1 MGRPIVE
8 AVAAQQR
15 IIDQQSQMLA
25 RQAAQIDF
33 IGKVAG
39 ISEHLA
45 GIGVTADVNNP
56 AQPWPDPPSA
66 PPSETTQE
74 AATAEAHDDP
84 RALGET
90 PGSMQH
96 LPATQ
101 IDNPL
106 NVGESLPTSPV
117 GTVTDVTQPVAG
129 TNTGEI
135 PIPSVRTEVDVRV
148 GNPDDPNPAFPWTL
162 GNRTMAALRVARLR
176 IAAGLAS
183 GDDLVV
189 AAEIE
194 KDASITDG
202 MLVHEMEILGKVAS
216 AQPRRAQRTA
226 RRAVPAAGTVERT
239 TPSLA
244 PSTGGLS
251 SMASAASIDD
261 GDAESIFL

>member
-15 IIDQQSQMLA
+15 IIDQQQHMLV
-25 RQAAQIDF
+25 RQAAQIAY

-39 ISEHLA
+39 ITPNLEAITVS
-45 GIGVTADVNNP
+45 ADINNP

-101 IDNPL
+101 IDSPL

-129 TNTGEI
+129 TNTGEV
-135 PIPSVRTEVDVRV
+135 PLPAVRTEVDVRV

-189 AAEIE
+189 AAQIE

-216 AQPRRAQRTA
+216 AQPRRPRTA

-244 PSTGGLS
+244 PSSGGLS

-261 GDAESIFL
+261 SDAESIFL